1 MSKKQPEDEKI
12 EQTEAPVEEPTE
24 AKPEEEAEPVRSEAE
39 ILRQQL
45 SELNDKHLRM
55 LAEYD
60 NFRRRS
66 KTERENIYADVRG
79 DTVKK
84 FLPVFDNLLR
94 AAEQETDPEA
104 KKGAEAILN
113 QFRSVLEGLGVKEIE
128 AVGKKFDP
136 ALHDAILH
144 IEDEKYG
151 EGEIVLEL
159 TKGFMLGD
167 KVIRFSAVQVAN

>member
-1 MSKKQPEDEKI
+1 MSKKQPEEEKI
-12 EQTEAPVEEPTE
+12 EQEVETAETEAAETAEAPEQTE
-24 AKPEEEAEPVRSEAE
+24 AETLK
-39 ILRQQL
+39 QQL
-45 SELNDKHLRM
+45 AELNDKHLRM

-84 FLPVFDNLLR
+84 FLPVYDNLLR

-104 KKGAEAILN
+104 KKGAEAILT
-113 QFRSVLEGLGVKEIE
+113 QFKTVLEGLGVKEIE

-144 IEDEKYG
+144 IDDEKYG

-159 TKGFMLGD
+159 TKGFTLGD

>member
-1 MSKKQPEDEKI
+1 MSKKQPEEEKI
-12 EQTEAPVEEPTE
+12 EQEVETAEATEAAEAPEQTE
-24 AKPEEEAEPVRSEAE
+24 AETLK
-39 ILRQQL
+39 QQL
-45 SELNDKHLRM
+45 AELNDKHLRM

-104 KKGAEAILN
+104 KKGAEAILT
-113 QFRSVLEGLGVKEIE
+113 QFRTVLEGLGVKEIE

-144 IEDEKYG
+144 IDDEKYG

-159 TKGFMLGD
+159 TKGFTLGD

>member
-1 MSKKQPEDEKI
+1 MSKKQPEEEKI
-12 EQTEAPVEEPTE
+12 EQEVETAEATETAEAPEQTEAETL
-24 AKPEEEAEPVRSEAE
+24 K
-39 ILRQQL
+39 QQL
-45 SELNDKHLRM
+45 AELNDKHLRM

-94 AAEQETDPEA
+94 AVEQETDPEA
-104 KKGAEAILN
+104 KKGAEAILT
-113 QFRSVLEGLGVKEIE
+113 QFRTVLEGLGVKEIE

-144 IEDEKYG
+144 IDDEKYG

-159 TKGFMLGD
+159 TKGFTLGD
-167 KVIRFSAVQVAN
+167 KVIRVSAVQVAN